1 MAAVLEPKDPKESAA
16 KLGSQVDEQ
25 LAQATTRIRAHDL
38 AFGALVLVAFVLAYA
53 TAVILLDKFFNLPQ
67 WLRQLSLLGF
77 VGALAGIT
85 YLTIVNPLRKKINP
99 LYAAKQVEGTI
110 EDAKNSVTGY
120 VDAQQKGT
128 LNATVKA
135 ALASR
140 AAKSVAKAD
149 VNKAVDH
156 RSLLYLGGGA
166 IALALTL
173 AVLFF
178 VFRPSQFGSLLT
190 RAFVPFTS
198 TPLATRTQIKLTKP
212 EPAEPTITEGQTVT
226 VAVHIGGKVPRT
238 DSPERV
244 RLLIRHNPADPNYIE
259 VPMVEA
265 ETSRDFELR
274 VPNHHVQNGFWYKVA
289 AGDDQ
294 TDEYKVTVR
303 SLPLFTHFQATY
315 ESPKYLRRKAETINS
330 PLIQGYRGT
339 TVTLTAQTNHDV
351 RDGAMVI
358 EPGGAVVAGTT
369 TADDPKA
376 LQFRFK
382 LKESGRYRLTYTT
395 TDGEKS
401 AEPFVSTIVVQN
413 DAAPTLVIDKPEEE
427 EVTVPANGPL
437 VIDGKIG
444 DDFGIDTI
452 TLKMRLTGAAA
463 RDLLDRP
470 FLYGKSKSFK
480 REKDGTYPTDV
491 QYKGSVNFAEP
502 MNDPAGVP
510 FEAKPDMV
518 IEYWLEATDNCT
530 EPKPNVGRSAVKR
543 VRLGPPVVEE
553 PKKQELKQQ
562 NNDRKNEEKKHNEDQ
577 QQKLEQEKRDQPQNG
592 GQQQQNGEQQPK
604 EGEPKKGDATPKRD
618 GNDPMGENPPPKE
631 NGQPNKPEGK
641 QDGSGGKADGTPD
654 KGSNEGNPMPKGAGA
669 KSDNPSKGMNDA
681 QPNPM
686 QPNDP
691 NGTGTGGMNQSE
703 TAPPPKTP
711 EEKDL
716 QNKAEQL
723 KNAIEEE
730 NKSPS
735 SAKPNETPSPQE
747 RTDPAQNKPKNDSG
761 NAGGMAEQKPE
772 QKPDPMQPEKGTAA
786 SGKPEGNPEKSPE
799 PSTAKPDGSKQP
811 DTKSGAEPKNGAP
824 SEPRNEPI
832 ENAPG
837 TEKAQPQAGQ
847 SATKEPK
854 EANPKQDQSAG
865 GSAKPSTSRD
875 ADQPPMGA
883 PNPGEKSDP
892 AADAGSKAKP
902 TPDPARGA
910 EKPADPKGR
919 TAPPE
924 AKGETKPEGGEA
936 KPDKAPPAGES
947 KGMPPKEDAMNPGA
961 GMGQPEAKPEPDG
974 ANQPQKP
981 NGTRAAE
988 TKPQKPDAKNPPTG
1002 GAGDEKGDESNGEK
1016 PAPNNAS
1023 KPQGGAGNGT
1033 PKDKKPSEQELK
1045 EFEEAA
1051 KNLTSPD
1058 EQKKA
1063 DARNKLDKAM
1073 GQEKR
1078 KELEKL
1084 ANDLQSPDE
1093 NTRKDAER
1101 KLDNLKKEA
1110 QKEAADK
1117 KSGTDGK
1124 KDGTG
1129 NKPGDAPKLDEKQMK
1144 EMADAMKDL
1153 QSGNEQQKD
1162 AARNKLDK
1170 AMGQEK
1176 RKELE
1181 KLANDLQSPDEN
1193 TRKDAERK
1201 LDNLKKEAQK
1211 EAADKKSGTDGKK
1224 DGTGNKPGDAPK
1236 LDEKQ
1241 MKEMADAMKDLQ
1253 SGNEQQKADARKK
1266 LDKAVG
1272 EQARKEAE
1280 QLMNDLKSDNKDTR
1294 AAAEQK
1300 LNDLK
1305 KELDKR
1311 VAEENAK
1318 KNGESGKG
1326 KEPIDDPNAQK
1337 DKERAKGQ
1345 ELSKEELDALTKKA
1359 QDLQSKDQKTREQA
1373 EKELDDKIGK
1383 ENRERL
1389 QEKMKGQQPGTPEQE
1404 QKLREQ
1410 VEQHAKNHANQPQG
1424 TPGNRPA
1431 GSVPTKE
1438 AMEEDARNRL
1448 KTAELQLDQFEKK
1461 RYDEAF
1467 KRKQGFTD
1475 AEYEKFLR
1483 GYEKHVE
1490 KLRDDVNKGSASGEK
1505 APPKGPAEPD
1515 RPITAGSGGK
1525 VQGRPG
1531 MSSGTAGTVTTEPPG
1546 FENLRLKF
1554 EKLLNEKK

>member
-1 MAAVLEPKDPKESAA
+1 MAAVLEPKDPTEAAA

-38 AFGALVLVAFVLAYA
+38 ALGALVLVAFVLAYA
-53 TAVILLDKFFNLPQ
+53 TAVILLDKFIDLPQ

-77 VGALAGIT
+77 IGALAAIT
-85 YLTIVNPLRKKINP
+85 YLTIVTPLRKKINP
-99 LYAAKQVEGTI
+99 LYAAKQVESTI
-110 EDAKNSVTGY
+110 DDAKNSVTGY
-120 VDAQQKGT
+120 VDAQQKGA

-135 ALASR
+135 ALARR
-140 AAKSVAKAD
+140 AAKSVAEAD

-156 RSLLYLGGGA
+156 RSLLYLGGAA

-173 AVLFF
+173 VVLFF

-190 RAFVPFTS
+190 RAFVPFIS
-198 TPLATRTQIKLTKP
+198 TQVGTRTQIKLTKP

-226 VAVHIGGKVPRT
+226 VAVHIGGKVPST

-315 ESPKYLRRKAETINS
+315 ESPKYLRRKAETISS

-358 EPGGAVVAGTT
+358 EPGGTVVPGTT

-427 EVTVPANGPL
+427 EVTVPANGQL
-437 VIDGKIG
+437 AIDGKVG
-444 DDFGIDTI
+444 DDFGVDTI
-452 TLKMRLTGAAA
+452 TLKMRLTGATA
-463 RDLLDRP
+463 RDLLERP

-491 QYKGSVNFAEP
+491 EYKGSVNFAELTKA
-502 MNDPAGVP
+502 PAGVP

-543 VRLGPPVVEE
+543 VRLAPPVVEE
-553 PKKQELKQQ
+553 PKKQEQKQQ
-562 NNDRKNEEKKHNEDQ
+562 NNERKNEEQKHNDDQ
-577 QQKLEQEKRDQPQNG
+577 QQKLEQERRDQPQNG

-604 EGEPKKGDATPKRD
+604 EGEPQKGNDATPKRD
-618 GNDPMGENPPPKE
+618 GNDPMGANPPPKE
-631 NGQPNKPEGK
+631 KGQPNKPEGK

-654 KGSNEGNPMPKGAGA
+654 KGSNEGNPMPKGAGE

-691 NGTGTGGMNQSE
+691 NGTGTGGMNQAE

-711 EEKDL
+711 DEKDV

-730 NKSPS
+730 NKSGGS
-735 SAKPNETPSPQE
+735 VKPNEAPSAQE
-747 RTDPAQNKPKNDSG
+747 RTDPGRAKPQPKNDSG
-761 NAGGMAEQKPE
+761 NTSGMAEQKPE
-772 QKPDPMQPEKGTAA
+772 QKPDPMQPEKGAAA

-799 PSTAKPDGSKQP
+799 PSTTKPDGSKQP
-811 DTKSGAEPKNGAP
+811 DPMSGSEPKNGAP
-824 SEPRNEPI
+824 PEPRNEPI

-847 SATKEPK
+847 SAPKEPK
-854 EANPKQDQSAG
+854 EANPKQDQNAG
-865 GSAKPSTSRD
+865 GSAKPATLKD
-875 ADQPPMGA
+875 ADKPPMGA

-902 TPDPARGA
+902 APDPARGA

-988 TKPQKPDAKNPPTG
+988 TKPQKPDAMNPPTG
-1002 GAGDEKGDESNGEK
+1002 GTGNEKGDESNGEK
-1016 PAPNNAS
+1016 PDPNNAG
-1023 KPQGGAGNGT
+1023 KPQGGSGNGA

-1045 EFEEAA
+1045 EFDEAA

-1063 DARNKLDKAM
+1063 DARNKLDKTM

-1078 KELEKL
+1078 KELEKV
-1084 ANDLQSPDE
+1084 ANDRQSPDE

-1101 KLDNLKKEA
+1101 KFDDFKKEA
-1110 QKEAADK
+1110 QNGPADK
-1117 KSGTDGK
+1117 KGGTDGK
-1124 KDGTG
+1124 KNETG
-1129 NKPGDAPKLDEKQMK
+1129 GKPGDAPKLDEKQK
-1144 EMADAMKDL
+1144 
-1153 QSGNEQQKD
+1153 
-1162 AARNKLDK
+1162 
-1170 AMGQEK
+1170 
-1176 RKELE
+1176 
-1181 KLANDLQSPDEN
+1181 
-1193 TRKDAERK
+1193 
-1201 LDNLKKEAQK
+1201 
-1211 EAADKKSGTDGKK
+1211 
-1224 DGTGNKPGDAPK
+1224 
-1236 LDEKQ
+1236 
-1241 MKEMADAMKDLQ
+1241 KEMADAMKDLQ

-1266 LDKAVG
+1266 LDKTFG

-1280 QLMNDLKSDNKDTR
+1280 QFMNDLKSDDKDKQ
-1294 AAAEQK
+1294 AAAQQK
-1300 LNDLK
+1300 FDDFK
-1305 KELDKR
+1305 KEMEKR
-1311 VAEENAK
+1311 AAEENAK

-1337 DKERAKGQ
+1337 DKESAKGQ

-1389 QEKMKGQQPGTPEQE
+1389 QEKMKEQQPGTPEQE

-1525 VQGRPG
+1525 VESRPG

-1546 FENLRLKF
+1546 FENLRRKF